1 MTDTIPATDPTVT
14 TAPKSLPARVF
25 GILLAPRATY
35 ADVASR
41 PRWFGV
47 LALVVV
53 IGAAGIYT
61 FMSTDIGKQAALDQQ
76 VRMMES
82 FGMKISDAVYQKIE
96 EGVGRAAIT
105 GALGQAIGLP
115 VMAVIISGILIGI
128 FNAIMGGNAA
138 FRQVFAIVSHSAVIL
153 SLAQLFGLP
162 LAYARETMSGAT
174 NLAVFLPF
182 LDDASF
188 LARFLGSIDLFY
200 IWWMV
205 SLSIGLGVLYRRRTG
220 PIAISMLV
228 VYAGIALVVA
238 AARTALSGA

>member
-1 MTDTIPATDPTVT
+1 VTDTIAASEPNA
-14 TAPKSLPARVF
+14 KSLPARIFGVF
-25 GILLAPRATY
+25 TAPRATY
-35 ADVASR
+35 ADVAAR

-61 FMSTDIGKQAALDQQ
+61 FMSTDIGKQAMLDQQ

-82 FGMKISDAVYQKIE
+82 FGIKMTDAAYQRLE
-96 EGVGRAAIT
+96 EGLGRAAIT

-115 VMAVIISGILIGI
+115 VAAVIVAGILLGV
-128 FNAIMGGNAA
+128 FNAIMGGNAS
-138 FRQVFAIVSHSAVIL
+138 FVQVFAIVSHSSVVLA
-153 SLAQLFGLP
+153 LAQLFVLP
-162 LAYARETMSGAT
+162 LAYARETMAGAT

-205 SLSIGLGVLYRRRTG
+205 SLSIGLGVLYRKRTG
-220 PIAISMLV
+220 PIAVSILV

-238 AARTALSGA
+238 AARTALAGA